1 MKGRH
6 VVADWD
12 EVRQRLLDRVFY
24 SFAEEDVEASADLH
38 ADGYL
43 DSLAVLVTL
52 GVLDEELGEGV
63 AVEEAKVSDTASM
76 AALKNLYLRLCD
88 RVASAE

>member
-1 MKGRH
+1 MA
-6 VVADWD
+6 ADWD
-12 EVRQRLLDRVFY
+12 DVRQRLLDRVFY
-24 SFAEEDVEASADLH
+24 SFDERDVEASQDLH

-52 GVLDEELGEGV
+52 GVLEEEVGEGV

-88 RVASAE
+88 RVTSAE